1 MESKEQNKRTNK
13 TETDSEIQLSEG
25 EQLGRRV
32 EKGKGLRSI
41 NWELQN
47 SHRDVKYSI
56 GNVVNNIV
64 ITMDGARWVLEILR
78 GTLNEEYDFLTT
90 ILYSGN

>member
-1 MESKEQNKRTNK
+1 MP
-13 TETDSEIQLSEG
+13 EG
-25 EQLGRRV
+25 RVLGV
-32 EKGKGLRSI
+32 LGKKCEGIGSYK
-41 NWELQN
+41 N
-47 SHRDVKYSI
+47 SHRDVKYNI

-90 ILYSGN
+90 ILYS

>member
-1 MESKEQNKRTNK
+1 M
-13 TETDSEIQLSEG
+13 
-25 EQLGRRV
+25 GRWV

-47 SHRDVKYSI
+47 SHRDVKYST

-64 ITMDGARWVLEILR
+64 ITMSGARWILEIS
-78 GTLNEEYDFLTT
+78 GGPVCKVYDCLTT
-90 ILYSGN
+90 TLHP

>member
-1 MESKEQNKRTNK
+1 MKK

-25 EQLGRRV
+25 EQLGRWV

-47 SHRDVKYSI
+47 SHRDVKYSM
-56 GNVVNNIV
+56 GNIVNNIL
-64 ITMDGARWVLEILR
+64 ITIYGVRRVQDLSRWPLSK
-78 GTLNEEYDFLTT
+78 
-90 ILYSGN
+90 LYNV